1 MKMVLYPIATLLSAL
16 VLFGLLLVSIIPLAF
31 LISMGSSGSNALSD
45 LRLSINEL
53 WNAINEK
60 IKQAYQTCASIYN
73 TNR

>member
-31 LISMGSSGSNALSD
+31 LISMSSSGSNALSD

-60 IKQAYQTCASIYN
+60 IKQAYQTCTSIYN